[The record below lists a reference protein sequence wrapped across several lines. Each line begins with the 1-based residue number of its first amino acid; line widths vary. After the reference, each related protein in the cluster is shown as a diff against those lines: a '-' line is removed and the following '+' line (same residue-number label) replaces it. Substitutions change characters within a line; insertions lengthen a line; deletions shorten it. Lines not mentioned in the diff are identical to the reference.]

1 MVREPCPL
9 HQPQLVCPCP
19 SSRGI
24 VKLLIGR
31 RGLGLFSQLSCE
43 AWLSFG
49 SFSQLSQGVIRE
61 IVETARLVDDML
73 VEISGILKPE
83 ARPPQIVKRHV
94 PRSSNTR
101 PRSSNTRP
109 RSSNGRLMQL
119 ESQPTGIDRDNWR
132 FVTITGARYLR
143 QSGWWRSDATEK
155 QRWNWYVA
163 MSEEAAEKIIDEL
176 VIAKG
181 WWLPRA
187 GKVRILAKIALRQ
200 VRAVFLSIYWQA
212 WPPEDFVVLLSGE
225 N

>member
-31 RGLGLFSQLSCE
+31 RGLGLFSQLSSE

-101 PRSSNTRP
+101 PRSSN
-109 RSSNGRLMQL
+109 GRLMQL
-119 ESQPTGIDRDNWR
+119 ESQPTGIDRDTWR
-132 FVTITGARYLR
+132 FVTITGAQHFR
-143 QSGWWRSDATEK
+143 QSGWRRSDATQK
-155 QRWNWYVA
+155 LCLMALMDMWRW
-163 MSEEAAEKIIDEL
+163 
-176 VIAKG
+176 
-181 WWLPRA
+181 
-187 GKVRILAKIALRQ
+187 RIMKIARGAHG
-200 VRAVFLSIYWQA
+200 REGTGTIFGY
-212 WPPEDFVVLLSGE
+212 
-225 N
+225 